1 MVRPLRAAPHPGAG
15 TGGDAGHRGQRSA
28 ARTHLRRSR
37 RAHANA
43 RLRGGHPRT
52 AGALCHFRL
61 PDSERVRGAREVVG
75 GIRRG
80 HPGGVDKS
88 GRRRAGGEGWRVLR
102 AGRRSG
108 RIRRPRHRF
117 AARPRACRRHGGACP
132 RRSGSPVGH
141 GRPHRAPGGKLS
153 RPGEG
158 ETNLKGYGCCGADPP
173 VRAGRPRPA
182 SVTTVSASW
191 EAQEAD
197 GGVGRGPGGP
207 PHRVQITQGLVH
219 QSGADAF
226 VCQLPYFTFGFRSF
240 LMRLTMSL
248 AVRSISFGVPPL
260 AGWYTDQTTW
270 RDLASTRKTVPL
282 ARPNDEFDSG
292 LDSLFTVS
300 PSSGLGSSSV
310 LAGFSPLAV
319 FSVLA
324 GFGGGAGL
332 SVSGGG
338 NISSSFAWKPSPI
351 WSVNTASASFGSV
364 TIWKT
369 WSEVRRFARNWSS
382 PLAILSRYTLC
393 TLARSA
399 AHSMAAEQEKR
410 NASRFIEPIFIQPM
424 IS

>member
-15 TGGDAGHRGQRSA
+15 TGGEASHRGQRSA

-75 GIRRG
+75 GVRRG

-102 AGRRSG
+102 AGRRSR
-108 RIRRPRHRF
+108 RIRRSRHRF
-117 AARPRACRRHGGACP
+117 AARSGARRRHGGACP

-153 RPGEG
+153 CPGKG
-158 ETNLKGYGCCGADPP
+158 ETKVKGYACCG
-173 VRAGRPRPA
+173 
-182 SVTTVSASW
+182 T
-191 EAQEAD
+191 
-197 GGVGRGPGGP
+197 
-207 PHRVQITQGLVH
+207 
-219 QSGADAF
+219 DAF

-260 AGWYTDQTTW
+260 AGWYTDQTTC

-319 FSVLA
+319 FSALA

-332 SVSGGG
+332 SLSGGG
-338 NISSSFAWKPSPI
+338 NNSSSFAWNPSPI

-382 PLAILSRYTLC
+382 PLAILSRYTVC

-399 AHSMAAEQEKR
+399 AHIIAAEQEKR
-410 NASRFIEPIFIQPM
+410 STSRFIEPM
-424 IS
+424 ISRRAASGKRRTHV